1 MRENRTFFAAVI
13 GAACLNVLL
22 FAGTANAGTDDDLPW
37 TKAAP
42 TAGATLTA
50 TNGTDDDLPWT
61 GPGPSPS
68 PSSLTVTAAVTPDA
82 ASGDTEPGTGTDTD
96 EPDPDLPW
104 TR

>member
-1 MRENRTFFAAVI
+1 MRKNRTFFAAVI

-22 FAGTANAGTDDDLPW
+22 FAGTANAGTDEDLPW

-42 TAGATLTA
+42 TTGASLTLTA
-50 TNGTDDDLPWT
+50 GTDDDLPWT
-61 GPGPSPS
+61 GPTPSPAP
-68 PSSLTVTAAVTPDA
+68 PSLFAAATVGTT
-82 ASGDTEPGTGTDTD
+82 SGDPDPGTGTDTD